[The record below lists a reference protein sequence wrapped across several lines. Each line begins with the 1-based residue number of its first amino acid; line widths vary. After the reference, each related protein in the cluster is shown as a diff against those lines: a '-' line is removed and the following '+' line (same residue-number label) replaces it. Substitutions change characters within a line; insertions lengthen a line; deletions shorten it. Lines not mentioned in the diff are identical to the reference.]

1 MLFSATAPLEN
12 AERLKELGYDGID
25 VGLTGIIYHDDPLPH
40 NPMLDDEDYEPI
52 LDRHMARCKEL
63 GLQIL
68 TAHIPYRFDYTDPT
82 IENYDYYCNMT
93 VRALRAAEYLGAEWA
108 VVHVK
113 KAEDTVAY
121 VKKLWR
127 DAGVQ
132 RIGIAIENLP
142 KYSLAEVIEAHDTLE
157 SEGYRVGVCLDT
169 GHCHINKY
177 FSYDVAEAVRVL
189 GKRIKM
195 LHVHDNSRNGDSHFA
210 PFMGSIKWKSV
221 MEALADI
228 GYEGAFNF
236 ELQPGKIPA
245 EAREEYERYCVAT
258 ARYLIS
264 IFETRLQENAK
275 KQVF

>member
-1 MLFSATAPLEN
+1 MLLSATAPLEN

-52 LDRHMARCKEL
+52 LDRHMAKCREL
-63 GLQIL
+63 GLKIL
-68 TAHIPYRFDYTDPT
+68 TAHIPYRFNYSDPT
-82 IENYDYYCNMT
+82 IENYDYYYHMT

-108 VVHVK
+108 VVHVQ

-121 VKKLWR
+121 VKRLLA

-132 RIGIAIENLP
+132 KIGIAIENLP
-142 KYSLAEVIEAHDTLE
+142 KYSLAEVIAAHDILE
-157 SEGYRVGVCLDT
+157 QEGYRMGVCLDT

-177 FSYDVAEAVRVL
+177 FAYDVAEAIRVL

-195 LHVHDNSRNGDSHFA
+195 LHIHDNSRNADAHFV
-210 PFMGSIKWKSV
+210 PSMGSIKWKGV
-221 MEALADI
+221 MEALADV
-228 GYEGAFNF
+228 GYEGAFNY

-245 EAREEYERYCVAT
+245 EARAEYEQFAAAM

-264 IFETRLQENAK
+264 IFEARRAAHNA
-275 KQVF
+275 